1 MRYGGVEAFPEHP
14 DSLYRKLGCRNFT
27 FFRTPGLLFA
37 FSKCVV
43 MNWFSLADEKEID
56 ALENLSSFRSK
67 VRSALQLMKSRY
79 KKRVQHPELRRDV
92 GLVNYL

>member
-1 MRYGGVEAFPEHP
+1 MEGRKLFPSIP
-14 DSLYRKLGCRNFT
+14 IPCIRKLGRRNFT

-56 ALENLSSFRSK
+56 ALENRSSFRSK
-67 VRSALQLMKSRY
+67 VRSALQLMKSRSN
-79 KKRVQHPELRRDV
+79 KRV
-92 GLVNYL
+92 